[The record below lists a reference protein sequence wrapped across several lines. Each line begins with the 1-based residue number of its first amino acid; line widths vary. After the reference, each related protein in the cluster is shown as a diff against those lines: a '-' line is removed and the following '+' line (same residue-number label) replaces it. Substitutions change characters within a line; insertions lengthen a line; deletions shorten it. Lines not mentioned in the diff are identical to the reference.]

1 MKTIKTVILLCAT
14 STIIF
19 SSQGYC
25 TEIDQTKTQKT
36 HTQRQ
41 GPPLEAYTACQDKNA
56 GDAAEFVDP
65 KGKTMSGTCEQE
77 GDRLVLRPDSQPT
90 KKHNGDKHQS
100 PPPEA
105 YTACQGK
112 NVGDVAEFVNP
123 KGKTMSGICEQ
134 DKDRL
139 VLRPTRSEKKSD

>member
-1 MKTIKTVILLCAT
+1 MKTIKTVMLLCAT

-25 TEIDQTKTQKT
+25 TEIDQTKNQQT

-41 GPPLEAYTACQDKNA
+41 G
-56 GDAAEFVDP
+56 
-65 KGKTMSGTCEQE
+65 
-77 GDRLVLRPDSQPT
+77 
-90 KKHNGDKHQS
+90 

-123 KGKTMSGICEQ
+123 DGETMSGTCEQ
-134 DKDRL
+134 ENDRL
-139 VLRPTRSEKKSD
+139 VLRPTRSERNSD

>member
-1 MKTIKTVILLCAT
+1 METIKTVILLCAT

-25 TEIDQTKTQKT
+25 TEIDQTKAQKT

-41 GPPLEAYTACQDKNA
+41 GPPLEAYTACKDKKV
-56 GDAAEFVDP
+56 GESAEFVSQR
-65 KGKTMSGTCEQE
+65 GEIISGTCKQE
-77 GDRLVLRPDSQPT
+77 GDRLVLRPDSPPT
-90 KKHNGDKHQS
+90 KNHNGDKHQE

-123 KGKTMSGICEQ
+123 EGKTMSGTCEQ

-139 VLRPTRSEKKSD
+139 VLRPTRSERNSD

>member
-1 MKTIKTVILLCAT
+1 MKTIKTVMLLCAT

-25 TEIDQTKTQKT
+25 AEIDQTEAPQT

-41 GPPLEAYTACQDKNA
+41 GPPPEAYTACQDKQV
-56 GDAAEFVDP
+56 DESAEFVNQR
-65 KGKTMSGTCEQE
+65 GETISGTCQQE
-77 GDRLVLRPDSQPT
+77 GDRLVLRPDSPPPKNQ
-90 KKHNGDKHQS
+90 NGDRHQG

-112 NVGDVAEFVNP
+112 NVGDIAELVNP
-123 KGKTMSGICEQ
+123 DGETISGTCEQ
-134 DKDRL
+134 ENDRL
-139 VLRPTRSEKKSD
+139 VLRPTRSERNSD

>member
-1 MKTIKTVILLCAT
+1 MKTIKTVMLLCAT

-41 GPPLEAYTACQDKNA
+41 GPPPEAYTACQDKNA
-56 GDAAEFVDP
+56 GDVAQYVNP
-65 KGKTMSGTCEQE
+65 KGKTISGTCKQK
-77 GDRLVLRPDSQPT
+77 GDRLVLQPDSQPT
-90 KKHNGDKHQS
+90 KKHNGNKHQG

-123 KGKTMSGICEQ
+123 KGETMSGICEQ